1 MPDLPPPRS
10 YLYAPGTSERILA
23 KVLDAGAD
31 VVVLDLEDSVEA
43 SRKLAAREAV
53 AAFLDEHQ
61 GRVSPEIHVR
71 VNGGQYG
78 FDTDDV
84 SGVLRPG
91 LAALRVPK
99 CDSPRTL
106 RLLDTILTNLERERG
121 LPRGGVGVYPILE
134 SAAGIEHAAEIAAS
148 PRVVRLCFGAADF
161 LADIGARGDA
171 HGPATVYARSRMVV
185 ASRVAGIG
193 APVDSVHTA
202 LRDLDGLREGAVLA
216 RDMGFFGKSVIHPDQ
231 LDVVHQVFTPDE
243 AELAWARR
251 VLEAYDQA
259 RSGGEAAL
267 SLDGE
272 FIDPAVVSR
281 ARGVL
286 ALARGEAS

>member
-1 MPDLPPPRS
+1 MPDRPPPRS

-31 VVVLDLEDSVEA
+31 VVVLDLEDAVEA
-43 SRKLAAREAV
+43 SRKLTAREAV

-84 SGVLRPG
+84 SGVLRAG

-121 LPRGGVGVYPILE
+121 LPHGVGVYPILE

-148 PRVVRLCFGAADF
+148 PRVVRLCFGATDF

-193 APVDSVHTA
+193 APVDSVHTS
-202 LRDLDGLREGAVLA
+202 LRDLDGLRSGAVLA
-216 RDMGFFGKSVIHPDQ
+216 REMGFFGKSVIHPDQ
-231 LDVVHQVFTPDE
+231 LDVVHEVFTPDE
-243 AELAWARR
+243 GELAWARR
-251 VLEAYDQA
+251 VLEAYERA
-259 RSGGEAAL
+259 RSDGEAAL

-286 ALARGEAS
+286 ALARRETS